1 MSDFNGGDGF
11 DPKEYSF
18 WSSALDSKSGGGG
31 NHGVSDEGLRK
42 VLLIVSL
49 ILIVVFQWAGLLFS
63 LPLLYIAWVTT
74 L

>member
-18 WSSALDSKSGGGG
+18 WSSALDSESSGGGK
-31 NHGVSDEGLRK
+31 HCISDEGLRK
-42 VLLIVSL
+42 VLWIISL
-49 ILIVVFQWAGLLFS
+49 ILIVAFQGTGLLFA
-63 LPLLYIAWVTT
+63 LPLLYIIWVSK